1 MAQWRRTAAKSWQ
14 RLSKARALG
23 LASLRQLN
31 PLIIRAT
38 MTPEI
43 LASELRERLPHTEIV
58 LGDKPGRVIVRMAT
72 GAYPLTVYIA
82 LSKSGDRMEIGNTD
96 PGQRPRDSGR
106 SGERKITTTEVM
118 NKIERMVDDRT
129 TQSWRTAYVDPM
141 MDLRIRAW
149 AQLPDMPPSVKDRAR
164 ALLDSDRKAA
174 DKLRED
180 LRVCEENI
188 ASLERALGEKP

>member
-1 MAQWRRTAAKSWQ
+1 
-14 RLSKARALG
+14 
-23 LASLRQLN
+23 
-31 PLIIRAT
+31 

-43 LASELRERLPHTEIV
+43 LAAELRERLPNTEIV

-72 GAYPLTVYIA
+72 GAYPLTIYIA

-106 SGERKITTTEVM
+106 PGERKITTTEVM

-129 TQSWRTAYVDPM
+129 TQSWRTAYVDPT

-149 AQLPDMPPSVKDRAR
+149 TQLPDMPPSVKDRAR
-164 ALLDSDRKAA
+164 ALLDADRKAA
-174 DKLRED
+174 DKLREE
-180 LRVCEENI
+180 LRLCEEKI
-188 ASLERALGEKP
+188 ADLERALGMSAPPGSGVNDGEQALSVASP